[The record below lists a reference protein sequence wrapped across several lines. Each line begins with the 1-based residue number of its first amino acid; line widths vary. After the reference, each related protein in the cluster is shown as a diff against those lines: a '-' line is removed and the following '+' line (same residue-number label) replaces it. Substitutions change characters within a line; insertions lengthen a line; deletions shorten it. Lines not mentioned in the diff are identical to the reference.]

1 MCGRYALSAMISDIA
16 EEFSTNSAPELSLP
30 ADWNIKPT
38 NEVYIIKNQ
47 AIEIASW
54 GMIAHWSKS
63 DDEAAKSQSSAI
75 NARSESVHEKPTF
88 KAAFRSNRC
97 LLPASGYYE
106 WASELGKYKTKQPIY
121 ISRDDGKLLAFSGVF
136 QSWTSPSGRVIQS
149 VAIITR
155 QAVGQLAQVHSRMP
169 VFLPRERWQDW
180 MNPKINDVEKIRSL
194 MDVPTPD
201 ANLRFH
207 PVSSAVNSITGSG
220 AGLIEPIELGEP
232 ETLF

>member
-1 MCGRYALSAMISDIA
+1 MCGRYALSAAISDIA
-16 EEFSTNSAPELSLP
+16 QEFSTNSAPELSLP

-38 NEVYIIKNQ
+38 NDVYIIKNQ

-88 KAAFRSNRC
+88 KSAFRSNRC
-97 LLPASGYYE
+97 LLPATGYYE

-121 ISRDDGKLLAFSGVF
+121 ISRDDNKLLAFTGIF

-149 VAIITR
+149 VSIITR
-155 QAVGQLAQVHSRMP
+155 QAVGQLALVHSRMP
-169 VFLPRERWQDW
+169 VFLPRDRWAEW
-180 MNPKINDVEKIRSL
+180 MNPKINDVAKIRSL
-194 MDVPTPD
+194 MDIPNPD
-201 ANLRFH
+201 ANLGFH

-220 AGLIEPIELGEP
+220 PELIAPIELGEP

>member
-1 MCGRYALSAMISDIA
+1 MCGRYALSAAISDIA

-30 ADWNIKPT
+30 VDWNIKPT
-38 NEVYIIKNQ
+38 NDVYIIKNQ

-88 KAAFRSNRC
+88 KSAFRSNRC
-97 LLPASGYYE
+97 LLPATGYYE

-121 ISRDDGKLLAFSGVF
+121 ISRDDNKLLAFTGIF

-149 VAIITR
+149 VSIITR
-155 QAVGQLAQVHSRMP
+155 QAVGQLALVHSRMP
-169 VFLPRERWQDW
+169 VFLPRDRWADW

-194 MDVPTPD
+194 MDIPTPE

-207 PVSSAVNSITGSG
+207 PVSSAVNSIAGSG
-220 AGLIEPIELGEP
+220 PGLIEPIELGEP

>member
-1 MCGRYALSAMISDIA
+1 MCGRYALSAAISDIA
-16 EEFSTNSAPELSLP
+16 EEFSTNSAPELLLP

-38 NEVYIIKNQ
+38 NDVYIIKNQ

-88 KAAFRSNRC
+88 KSAFRSNRC
-97 LLPASGYYE
+97 LLPATGYYE

-121 ISRDDGKLLAFSGVF
+121 ISRDDDKFLAFTGIF

-155 QAVGQLAQVHSRMP
+155 QAVGPLALIHSRMP
-169 VFLPRERWQDW
+169 VFLPRDRWADW

-194 MDVPTPD
+194 MDIANPD
-201 ANLRFH
+201 ANLGFH
-207 PVSSAVNSITGSG
+207 PVSSAVNSIAGSG
-220 AGLIEPIELGEP
+220 PELIEPIELGEP

>member
-1 MCGRYALSAMISDIA
+1 MISDIA
-16 EEFSTNSAPELSLP
+16 EEFSTNSAPGISLP

-38 NEVYIIKNQ
+38 NDVYIIKNQ

-88 KAAFRSNRC
+88 KSAFRSNRC

-121 ISRDDGKLLAFSGVF
+121 VSRDDEQLLAFSGIF
-136 QSWTSPSGRVIQS
+136 QSWTSPSGKVIQS

-169 VFLPRERWQDW
+169 VFLPKERWQDW
-180 MNPKINDVEKIRSL
+180 MNPKINDVERIRSL

-207 PVSSAVNSITGSG
+207 PVSSAVNSIAGSG
-220 AGLIEPIELGEP
+220 PGLIEPIELGEP

>member
-16 EEFSTNSAPELSLP
+16 EEFSTNSAPGIILP

-38 NEVYIIKNQ
+38 NDVYIIKNQ

-88 KAAFRSNRC
+88 KSAFRSNRC
-97 LLPASGYYE
+97 LLPATGYYE

-121 ISRDDGKLLAFSGVF
+121 VSRDDEKLLAFSGIF
-136 QSWTSPSGRVIQS
+136 QSWTSPSGKVIQS

-155 QAVGQLAQVHSRMP
+155 QAVGQLVQVHSRMP

-180 MNPKINDVEKIRSL
+180 MNPKINDVDKIRAL

-220 AGLIEPIELGEP
+220 PGLIEQIELGEP

>member
-1 MCGRYALSAMISDIA
+1 MCGRYALSAAISDIA

-38 NEVYIIKNQ
+38 NDVYIIKNQ

-88 KAAFRSNRC
+88 KSAFRSNRC
-97 LLPASGYYE
+97 LLPATGYYE

-121 ISRDDGKLLAFSGVF
+121 ISRDDNKLLAFTGIF

-149 VAIITR
+149 VSIITR
-155 QAVGQLAQVHSRMP
+155 QAVGQLALVHSRMP
-169 VFLPRERWQDW
+169 VFLPRDRWADW
-180 MNPKINDVEKIRSL
+180 MNPKINDVAKIRSL
-194 MDVPTPD
+194 MDIPNPD
-201 ANLRFH
+201 ANLGFH
-207 PVSSAVNSITGSG
+207 PVSSAVNSIAGSG
-220 AGLIEPIELGEP
+220 PGLIEPIELGEP

>member
-1 MCGRYALSAMISDIA
+1 MCGRYALSAAISDIA
-16 EEFSTNSAPELSLP
+16 QEFSTNSAPELSLP

-38 NEVYIIKNQ
+38 NDVYIIKNQ

-63 DDEAAKSQSSAI
+63 DDEAVKSQSSAI

-88 KAAFRSNRC
+88 KSAFRSNRC
-97 LLPASGYYE
+97 LLPATGYYE

-121 ISRDDGKLLAFSGVF
+121 ISRDDKKLLAFTGIF

-149 VAIITR
+149 VSIITR
-155 QAVGQLAQVHSRMP
+155 QAVGQLALVHSRMP
-169 VFLPRERWQDW
+169 VFLPRDRWADW
-180 MNPKINDVEKIRSL
+180 MNPKINDVAKIRSL
-194 MDVPTPD
+194 MDIPNPD
-201 ANLRFH
+201 ANLVFH

-220 AGLIEPIELGEP
+220 PELIEPIELGEP

>member
-1 MCGRYALSAMISDIA
+1 MISDIA
-16 EEFSTNSAPELSLP
+16 EEFSTNSAPGIILP

-38 NEVYIIKNQ
+38 NDVYIIKNQ

-88 KAAFRSNRC
+88 KSAFRSNRC
-97 LLPASGYYE
+97 LLPATGYYE

-121 ISRDDGKLLAFSGVF
+121 VSRDDEKLLAFSGIF
-136 QSWTSPSGRVIQS
+136 QSWTSPSGKVIQS

-180 MNPKINDVEKIRSL
+180 MNPKINDVDKIRAL
-194 MDVPTPD
+194 MDVPIPD

-220 AGLIEPIELGEP
+220 PGLIEQIELGEP

>member
-1 MCGRYALSAMISDIA
+1 MISDIA

-38 NEVYIIKNQ
+38 NDVYIIKNQ

-88 KAAFRSNRC
+88 KSAFRSNRC
-97 LLPASGYYE
+97 LLPATGYYE

-121 ISRDDGKLLAFSGVF
+121 ISRDDNKLLAFTGIF

-149 VAIITR
+149 VSIITR
-155 QAVGQLAQVHSRMP
+155 QAVGQLALVHSRMP
-169 VFLPRERWQDW
+169 VFLPRQRWQDW
-180 MNPKINDVEKIRSL
+180 MNPKLNDVEKIRSL
-194 MDVPTPD
+194 MDISNPD

-207 PVSSAVNSITGSG
+207 PVSSAINSIAGSG
-220 AGLIEPIELGEP
+220 PGLIEPIELGEP

>member
-1 MCGRYALSAMISDIA
+1 MCGRYALSAAISDIA
-16 EEFSTNSAPELSLP
+16 QEFSTNSAPELSLP

-38 NEVYIIKNQ
+38 NDVYIIKNQ

-88 KAAFRSNRC
+88 KSAFRSNRC
-97 LLPASGYYE
+97 LLPATGYYE

-121 ISRDDGKLLAFSGVF
+121 ISRDDKKLLAFTGIF

-149 VAIITR
+149 VSIITR
-155 QAVGQLAQVHSRMP
+155 QAVGQLALVHSRMP
-169 VFLPRERWQDW
+169 VFLPRDRWADW
-180 MNPKINDVEKIRSL
+180 MNPKINDVAKIRSL
-194 MDVPTPD
+194 MDIPNPD
-201 ANLRFH
+201 ANLGFH

-220 AGLIEPIELGEP
+220 PGLIEPIELGEP

>member
-1 MCGRYALSAMISDIA
+1 MCGRYALSAAISDIA

-38 NEVYIIKNQ
+38 NDVYIIKNQ

-88 KAAFRSNRC
+88 KSAFRSNRC
-97 LLPASGYYE
+97 LLPATGYYE

-121 ISRDDGKLLAFSGVF
+121 ISRDDNKLLAFTGIF

-149 VAIITR
+149 VSIITR
-155 QAVGQLAQVHSRMP
+155 QAVGQLALVHSRMP
-169 VFLPRERWQDW
+169 VFLPRDRWADW

-194 MDVPTPD
+194 MDIPNPE
-201 ANLRFH
+201 ANLGFH

-220 AGLIEPIELGEP
+220 PELIAPIELGEP

>member
-1 MCGRYALSAMISDIA
+1 MISDIA

-63 DDEAAKSQSSAI
+63 DDEAAKSQSSSI

-121 ISRDDGKLLAFSGVF
+121 ISRDDGKLLALSGVF

>member
-1 MCGRYALSAMISDIA
+1 MCGRYALSAEISDIA

-38 NEVYIIKNQ
+38 NDVYIIKNQ

-63 DDEAAKSQSSAI
+63 DDEAVKSQSSAI

-88 KAAFRSNRC
+88 KSAFRSNRC
-97 LLPASGYYE
+97 LLPATGYYE

-121 ISRDDGKLLAFSGVF
+121 ISRDDKKLLAFTGIF

-149 VAIITR
+149 VSIITR
-155 QAVGQLAQVHSRMP
+155 QAVGQLALVHSRMP
-169 VFLPRERWQDW
+169 VFLPRDRWADW
-180 MNPKINDVEKIRSL
+180 MNPKINDVAKIRSL
-194 MDVPTPD
+194 MDIPNPD
-201 ANLRFH
+201 ANLGFH
-207 PVSSAVNSITGSG
+207 PVSSAVNSIAGSG
-220 AGLIEPIELGEP
+220 PGLIEPIELGEP

>member
-1 MCGRYALSAMISDIA
+1 MCGRYALSAAISDIA
-16 EEFSTNSAPELSLP
+16 QEFSTNSAPELSLP

-38 NEVYIIKNQ
+38 NDVYIIKNQ

-54 GMIAHWSKS
+54 VIIAHWSKS

-88 KAAFRSNRC
+88 KSAFRSNRC
-97 LLPASGYYE
+97 LLPATGYYE

-121 ISRDDGKLLAFSGVF
+121 ISRDDKKLLAFTGIF

-149 VAIITR
+149 VSIITR
-155 QAVGQLAQVHSRMP
+155 QAVGQLALVHSRMP
-169 VFLPRERWQDW
+169 VFLPRDRWADW
-180 MNPKINDVEKIRSL
+180 MNPKINDVAKIRSL
-194 MDVPTPD
+194 MDIPNPD
-201 ANLRFH
+201 ANLGFH
-207 PVSSAVNSITGSG
+207 PVSSAVNSIAGSG
-220 AGLIEPIELGEP
+220 PGLIEPIELGEP

>member
-16 EEFSTNSAPELSLP
+16 EEFSTNSAPGISLP

-38 NEVYIIKNQ
+38 NDVYIIKNQ

-88 KAAFRSNRC
+88 KSAFRSNRC
-97 LLPASGYYE
+97 LLPATGYYE

-121 ISRDDGKLLAFSGVF
+121 ISRDDNKLLAFTGIF
-136 QSWTSPSGRVIQS
+136 QSWTSPSGKVIQS

-155 QAVGQLAQVHSRMP
+155 QAVGQLALVHSRMP
-169 VFLPRERWQDW
+169 VFLPRDRWADW
-180 MNPKINDVEKIRSL
+180 MNPKINDVERIRSL

-207 PVSSAVNSITGSG
+207 PVSSAVNSIAGSG
-220 AGLIEPIELGEP
+220 PGLIEPIELGEP

>member
-1 MCGRYALSAMISDIA
+1 MCGRYALSAEISDIA
-16 EEFSTNSAPELSLP
+16 QEFSTNSAPELSLP

-38 NEVYIIKNQ
+38 NDVYIIKNQ

-54 GMIAHWSKS
+54 GIIAHWSKS

-88 KAAFRSNRC
+88 KSAFRSNRC
-97 LLPASGYYE
+97 LLPATGYYE

-121 ISRDDGKLLAFSGVF
+121 ISRDDNKLLAFTGIF

-149 VAIITR
+149 VSIITR
-155 QAVGQLAQVHSRMP
+155 QAVGQLALVHSRMP
-169 VFLPRERWQDW
+169 VFLPRDRWAEW
-180 MNPKINDVEKIRSL
+180 MNPKINDVAKIRSL
-194 MDVPTPD
+194 MDIPNPD
-201 ANLRFH
+201 ANLGFH

-220 AGLIEPIELGEP
+220 PELIEPIELGEP

>member
-1 MCGRYALSAMISDIA
+1 MCGRYALSAAISDIA
-16 EEFSTNSAPELSLP
+16 QEFSTNSAPELSLP

-38 NEVYIIKNQ
+38 NDVYIIKNQ

-88 KAAFRSNRC
+88 KSAFRSNRC
-97 LLPASGYYE
+97 LLPATGYYE

-121 ISRDDGKLLAFSGVF
+121 ISRDDNKLLAFTGIF

-149 VAIITR
+149 VSIITR
-155 QAVGQLAQVHSRMP
+155 QAVGQLALVHSRMP
-169 VFLPRERWQDW
+169 VFLPRDRWADW
-180 MNPKINDVEKIRSL
+180 MNPKINDVAKIRSL
-194 MDVPTPD
+194 MDIPNPD
-201 ANLRFH
+201 ANLGFH
-207 PVSSAVNSITGSG
+207 PVSSAVNSITGRG
-220 AGLIEPIELGEP
+220 PELIAPIELGEP

>member
-1 MCGRYALSAMISDIA
+1 MCGRYALSAAISDIA

-38 NEVYIIKNQ
+38 NDVYIIKNQ

-63 DDEAAKSQSSAI
+63 DNEAVKSQSSAI

-88 KAAFRSNRC
+88 KSAFRSNRC
-97 LLPASGYYE
+97 LLPATGYYE

-121 ISRDDGKLLAFSGVF
+121 ISRDDKKLLAFTGIF

-149 VAIITR
+149 VSIITR
-155 QAVGQLAQVHSRMP
+155 QAVGQLALVHSRMP
-169 VFLPRERWQDW
+169 VFLPRDRWEDW
-180 MNPKINDVEKIRSL
+180 MNPKINDVEEIRSL
-194 MDVPTPD
+194 MDIPNPD
-201 ANLRFH
+201 ANLGFH
-207 PVSSAVNSITGSG
+207 PVSSAVNSIAGSG
-220 AGLIEPIELGEP
+220 PGLIEPIELGEP

>member
-1 MCGRYALSAMISDIA
+1 MCGRYALSAAISDIA
-16 EEFSTNSAPELSLP
+16 QEFSTNSAPELSLP

-38 NEVYIIKNQ
+38 NDVYIIKNQ

-88 KAAFRSNRC
+88 KSAFRSNRC
-97 LLPASGYYE
+97 LLPATGYYE

-121 ISRDDGKLLAFSGVF
+121 ISRDDNKLLAFTGIF

-149 VAIITR
+149 VSIITR
-155 QAVGQLAQVHSRMP
+155 QAVGQLALVHSRMP
-169 VFLPRERWQDW
+169 VFLPRDRWAEW
-180 MNPKINDVEKIRSL
+180 MNPKINDVAKIRSL
-194 MDVPTPD
+194 MDIPNPD
-201 ANLRFH
+201 ANLGFH
-207 PVSSAVNSITGSG
+207 PVSSAVNSITGRG
-220 AGLIEPIELGEP
+220 PELIAPIELGEP

>member
-1 MCGRYALSAMISDIA
+1 MCGRYALSAAISDIA
-16 EEFSTNSAPELSLP
+16 QEFSTNSAPELSLP

-38 NEVYIIKNQ
+38 NDVYIIKNQ

-88 KAAFRSNRC
+88 KSAFRSNRC
-97 LLPASGYYE
+97 LLPATGYYE

-121 ISRDDGKLLAFSGVF
+121 ISRDDKKLLAFTGIF

-149 VAIITR
+149 VSIITR
-155 QAVGQLAQVHSRMP
+155 QAVGQLALVHSRMP
-169 VFLPRERWQDW
+169 VFLPRDRWAEW
-180 MNPKINDVEKIRSL
+180 MNPKINDVAKIRSL
-194 MDVPTPD
+194 MDIPNPD
-201 ANLRFH
+201 ANLGFH
-207 PVSSAVNSITGSG
+207 PVSSAVNSITGRG
-220 AGLIEPIELGEP
+220 PELIAPIELGEP

>member
-1 MCGRYALSAMISDIA
+1 MCGRYALSAAISDIA
-16 EEFSTNSAPELSLP
+16 QEFSTNSAPELSLP

-38 NEVYIIKNQ
+38 NDVYIIKNQ

-88 KAAFRSNRC
+88 KSAFRSNRC
-97 LLPASGYYE
+97 LLPATGYYE

-121 ISRDDGKLLAFSGVF
+121 ISRDDKKLLAFTGIF

-149 VAIITR
+149 VSIITR
-155 QAVGQLAQVHSRMP
+155 QAVGQLELVHSRMP
-169 VFLPRERWQDW
+169 VFLPRDRWADW
-180 MNPKINDVEKIRSL
+180 MNPKINDVAKIRSL
-194 MDVPTPD
+194 MDIPNPD
-201 ANLRFH
+201 ANLGFH

-220 AGLIEPIELGEP
+220 PGLIEPIELGEP

>member
-1 MCGRYALSAMISDIA
+1 MCGRYALSAAISDIA
-16 EEFSTNSAPELSLP
+16 QEFSTNSAPELSLP

-38 NEVYIIKNQ
+38 NDVYIIKNQ

-54 GMIAHWSKS
+54 GIIAHWSKS

-88 KAAFRSNRC
+88 KSAFRSNRC
-97 LLPASGYYE
+97 LLPATGYYE

-121 ISRDDGKLLAFSGVF
+121 ISRDDNKLLAFTGIF
-136 QSWTSPSGRVIQS
+136 QSWTSPSGKVIQS
-149 VAIITR
+149 VSIITR
-155 QAVGQLAQVHSRMP
+155 QAVGQLALVHSRMP
-169 VFLPRERWQDW
+169 VFLPRDRWADW
-180 MNPKINDVEKIRSL
+180 MNPKINDVAKIRSL
-194 MDVPTPD
+194 MDIPNPD
-201 ANLRFH
+201 ANLGFH

-220 AGLIEPIELGEP
+220 PELIEPIELGEP

>member
-1 MCGRYALSAMISDIA
+1 MISDIA
-16 EEFSTNSAPELSLP
+16 EEFSTNSAPGIILP

-38 NEVYIIKNQ
+38 NDVYIIKNQ

-88 KAAFRSNRC
+88 KSAFRSNRC
-97 LLPASGYYE
+97 LLPATGYYE

-121 ISRDDGKLLAFSGVF
+121 ISRDDNKLLAFTGIF

-155 QAVGQLAQVHSRMP
+155 QAVGQLALVHSRMP
-169 VFLPRERWQDW
+169 VFLPRDRWADW
-180 MNPKINDVEKIRSL
+180 MNPKINDVERIRSL

-207 PVSSAVNSITGSG
+207 PVSSAVNSIAGSG
-220 AGLIEPIELGEP
+220 PGLIEPIELGEP

>member
-1 MCGRYALSAMISDIA
+1 MCGRYALSAEISDIA

-38 NEVYIIKNQ
+38 NDVYIIKNQ

-88 KAAFRSNRC
+88 KSAFRSNRC
-97 LLPASGYYE
+97 LLPATGYYE

-121 ISRDDGKLLAFSGVF
+121 ISRDDNKLLAFTGIF

-149 VAIITR
+149 VSIITR
-155 QAVGQLAQVHSRMP
+155 QAVGQLALVHSRMP
-169 VFLPRERWQDW
+169 VFLPRDRWADW
-180 MNPKINDVEKIRSL
+180 MNPKINDVAKIRSL
-194 MDVPTPD
+194 MDIPNPD
-201 ANLRFH
+201 ANLGFH

-220 AGLIEPIELGEP
+220 PGLIEPIELGEP

>member
-1 MCGRYALSAMISDIA
+1 MCGRYALSAEISEIA
-16 EEFSTNSAPELSLP
+16 QEFSTDIAPDRSLP

-38 NEVYIIKNQ
+38 NDVYIIKNQ

-54 GMIAHWSKS
+54 GMIAPWSKN

-88 KAAFRSNRC
+88 RSAFRSNRC
-97 LLPASGYYE
+97 LLPATGYYE

-121 ISRDDGKLLAFSGVF
+121 VSRDDEKLLAFTGIF

-155 QAVGQLAQVHSRMP
+155 EAVGQLALVHSRMP
-169 VFLPRERWQDW
+169 VFLPKQRWADW
-180 MNPKINDVEKIRSL
+180 MNPKINDVERIRSL

-207 PVSSAVNSITGSG
+207 PVSSAVNSISGSG
-220 AGLIEPIELGEP
+220 PGLIEPVELGEP

>member
-1 MCGRYALSAMISDIA
+1 MCGRYALSAAISDIA
-16 EEFSTNSAPELSLP
+16 QEFSTNSAPELSLP

-38 NEVYIIKNQ
+38 NDVYIIKNQ

-88 KAAFRSNRC
+88 KSAFRSNRC
-97 LLPASGYYE
+97 LLPATGYYE

-121 ISRDDGKLLAFSGVF
+121 ISRDDKKLLAFTGIF

-149 VAIITR
+149 VSIITR
-155 QAVGQLAQVHSRMP
+155 QAVGQLALVHSRMP
-169 VFLPRERWQDW
+169 VFLPRDRWADW
-180 MNPKINDVEKIRSL
+180 MNPKINDVAKIRSL
-194 MDVPTPD
+194 MDIPNPD
-201 ANLRFH
+201 ANLGFH
-207 PVSSAVNSITGSG
+207 PVSSAVNSITGRG
-220 AGLIEPIELGEP
+220 PELIAPIELGEP

>member
-1 MCGRYALSAMISDIA
+1 MCGRYALSAAISDIA

-30 ADWNIKPT
+30 VDWNIKPT
-38 NEVYIIKNQ
+38 NDVYIIKNQ

-88 KAAFRSNRC
+88 KSAFRSNRC
-97 LLPASGYYE
+97 LLPATGYYE

-121 ISRDDGKLLAFSGVF
+121 ISRDDNKLLAFTGIF

-149 VAIITR
+149 VSIITR
-155 QAVGQLAQVHSRMP
+155 QAVGQLALVHSRMP
-169 VFLPRERWQDW
+169 VFLPRDRWADW

-194 MDVPTPD
+194 MDIPNPE
-201 ANLRFH
+201 ANLGFH

-220 AGLIEPIELGEP
+220 PELIEPIELGEP

>member
-16 EEFSTNSAPELSLP
+16 EEFSTNSAPGISLP

-38 NEVYIIKNQ
+38 NDVYIIKNQ

-88 KAAFRSNRC
+88 KSAFISNRC
-97 LLPASGYYE
+97 LIPATGYYE

-121 ISRDDGKLLAFSGVF
+121 ISRDDEKLLAFSGIF
-136 QSWTSPSGRVIQS
+136 QSWISPSGRVIQS

-169 VFLPRERWQDW
+169 VFLPRQRWQDW
-180 MNPKINDVEKIRSL
+180 MNPKINDVDKIRSL
-194 MDVPTPD
+194 LDVPTPD
-201 ANLRFH
+201 ANVRFR
-207 PVSSAVNSITGSG
+207 PVSRAVNSITGSG
-220 AGLIEPIELGEP
+220 PGIFEPIELGEP

>member
-1 MCGRYALSAMISDIA
+1 MCGRYALSAAISDIA
-16 EEFSTNSAPELSLP
+16 QEFSTNSAPELSLP

-38 NEVYIIKNQ
+38 NDVYIIKNQ

-63 DDEAAKSQSSAI
+63 DDEAVKSQSSAI

-88 KAAFRSNRC
+88 KSAFRSNRC
-97 LLPASGYYE
+97 LLPATGYYE

-121 ISRDDGKLLAFSGVF
+121 ISRDDNKLLAFTGIF

-155 QAVGQLAQVHSRMP
+155 QAVGQLALVHSRMP
-169 VFLPRERWQDW
+169 VFLPRDRWADW
-180 MNPKINDVEKIRSL
+180 MNPKINDVERIRSL

-207 PVSSAVNSITGSG
+207 PVSSAVNSIAGSG
-220 AGLIEPIELGEP
+220 PGLIEPIELGEP

>member
-16 EEFSTNSAPELSLP
+16 EEFSTNSAPGISLP

-38 NEVYIIKNQ
+38 NDVYIIKNQ

-88 KAAFRSNRC
+88 KSAFRSNRC
-97 LLPASGYYE
+97 LLPATGYYE

-121 ISRDDGKLLAFSGVF
+121 ISRDDNKLLAFTGIF

-149 VAIITR
+149 VSIITR
-155 QAVGQLAQVHSRMP
+155 QAVGQLALVHSRMP
-169 VFLPRERWQDW
+169 VFLPRDRWADW
-180 MNPKINDVEKIRSL
+180 MNPKINDVAKIRSL
-194 MDVPTPD
+194 MDIPNPD
-201 ANLRFH
+201 ANLGFH

-220 AGLIEPIELGEP
+220 PELIEPIELGEP

>member
-1 MCGRYALSAMISDIA
+1 MISDIA

-121 ISRDDGKLLAFSGVF
+121 ISRDDGKLLALSGVF

>member
-16 EEFSTNSAPELSLP
+16 EEFSTNSAPGISLP

-38 NEVYIIKNQ
+38 NDVYIIKNQ

-88 KAAFRSNRC
+88 KSAFRSNRC
-97 LLPASGYYE
+97 LLPATGYYE

-121 ISRDDGKLLAFSGVF
+121 ISRDDNKLLAFTGIF
-136 QSWTSPSGRVIQS
+136 QSWTSPSGKVIQS

-155 QAVGQLAQVHSRMP
+155 QAVGQLALVHSRMP

-180 MNPKINDVEKIRSL
+180 MNPKINDVERIRSL

-207 PVSSAVNSITGSG
+207 PVSNAVNSIAGSG
-220 AGLIEPIELGEP
+220 PGLIEPIELGEP

>member
-16 EEFSTNSAPELSLP
+16 EEFSTNSAPGIILP

-38 NEVYIIKNQ
+38 NDVYIIKNQ

-88 KAAFRSNRC
+88 KSAFRSNRC
-97 LLPASGYYE
+97 LLPATGYYE

-121 ISRDDGKLLAFSGVF
+121 VSRDDEKLLAFSGIF
-136 QSWTSPSGRVIQS
+136 QSWTSPSGKVIQS

-169 VFLPRERWQDW
+169 VFLPKERWQDW
-180 MNPKINDVEKIRSL
+180 MNPKINDVDKIRAL

-220 AGLIEPIELGEP
+220 PGLIEQIELGEP

>member
-16 EEFSTNSAPELSLP
+16 EEFSANSVPGISLP

-38 NEVYIIKNQ
+38 NDVYIIKNQ

-88 KAAFRSNRC
+88 KSAFRSNRC

-121 ISRDDGKLLAFSGVF
+121 VSRDDEKLLAFSGIF
-136 QSWTSPSGRVIQS
+136 QSWTSPSGKVIQS

-169 VFLPRERWQDW
+169 VFLPKERWQDW
-180 MNPKINDVEKIRSL
+180 MNPKINDVDKIRAL

-220 AGLIEPIELGEP
+220 PGLIEQIELGEP

>member
-1 MCGRYALSAMISDIA
+1 MCGRYAQSAMISDIA
-16 EEFSTNSAPELSLP
+16 EEFSTNSAPGISLP

-38 NEVYIIKNQ
+38 NDVYIIKNQ

-88 KAAFRSNRC
+88 KSAFRSSRC
-97 LLPASGYYE
+97 LLPATGYYE

-121 ISRDDGKLLAFSGVF
+121 VSRDDEKLLAFSGIF

-180 MNPKINDVEKIRSL
+180 MNPKLNDVDKIRVL

-220 AGLIEPIELGEP
+220 PGLIEQIELGEP

>member
-1 MCGRYALSAMISDIA
+1 MCGRYALSAAISDIA
-16 EEFSTNSAPELSLP
+16 QEFSTNSAPELSLP

-38 NEVYIIKNQ
+38 NDVYIIKNQ

-88 KAAFRSNRC
+88 KSAFRSNRC
-97 LLPASGYYE
+97 LLPATGYYE

-121 ISRDDGKLLAFSGVF
+121 ISRDDNELLAFTGIF

-149 VAIITR
+149 VSIITR
-155 QAVGQLAQVHSRMP
+155 QAVGQLALVHSRMP
-169 VFLPRERWQDW
+169 VFLPRDRWADW
-180 MNPKINDVEKIRSL
+180 MNPKINDVAKIRSL
-194 MDVPTPD
+194 MDIPNPD
-201 ANLRFH
+201 ANLGFH

-220 AGLIEPIELGEP
+220 PGLIEPIELGEP

>member
-1 MCGRYALSAMISDIA
+1 MISDIA
-16 EEFSTNSAPELSLP
+16 EEFSTNSAPGISLP

-38 NEVYIIKNQ
+38 NDVYIIKNQ

-88 KAAFRSNRC
+88 KSAFRSNRC
-97 LLPASGYYE
+97 LLPATGYYE

-121 ISRDDGKLLAFSGVF
+121 ISRDDNKLLAFTGIF

-149 VAIITR
+149 VSIITR
-155 QAVGQLAQVHSRMP
+155 QAVGQLALVHSRMP
-169 VFLPRERWQDW
+169 VFLPRDRWADW
-180 MNPKINDVEKIRSL
+180 MNPKINDVAKIRSL
-194 MDVPTPD
+194 MDIPNPD
-201 ANLRFH
+201 ANLGFH

-220 AGLIEPIELGEP
+220 PELIEPIELGEP

>member
-1 MCGRYALSAMISDIA
+1 MCGRYALSAEISDIA

-38 NEVYIIKNQ
+38 NDVYIIKNQ

-88 KAAFRSNRC
+88 KSAFRSNRC
-97 LLPASGYYE
+97 LLPATGYYE

-121 ISRDDGKLLAFSGVF
+121 ISRDDKKLLAFTGIF

-149 VAIITR
+149 VSIITR
-155 QAVGQLAQVHSRMP
+155 QAVGQLALVHSRMP
-169 VFLPRERWQDW
+169 VFLPRDRWADW
-180 MNPKINDVEKIRSL
+180 MNPKINDVAKIRSL
-194 MDVPTPD
+194 MDIPNPD
-201 ANLRFH
+201 ANLGFH
-207 PVSSAVNSITGSG
+207 PVSSAVNSIAGSG
-220 AGLIEPIELGEP
+220 PGLIEPIELGEP

>member
-1 MCGRYALSAMISDIA
+1 MCGRYALSAAISDIA
-16 EEFSTNSAPELSLP
+16 QEFSTNSAPELSLP

-38 NEVYIIKNQ
+38 NDVYIIKNQ

-63 DDEAAKSQSSAI
+63 DDEAVKSQSSAI

-88 KAAFRSNRC
+88 KSAFRSNRC
-97 LLPASGYYE
+97 LLPATGYYE

-121 ISRDDGKLLAFSGVF
+121 ISRDDKKLLAFTGIF

-149 VAIITR
+149 VSIITR
-155 QAVGQLAQVHSRMP
+155 QAVGQLALVHSRMP
-169 VFLPRERWQDW
+169 VFLPRDRWADW
-180 MNPKINDVEKIRSL
+180 MNPKINDVAKIRSL
-194 MDVPTPD
+194 MDIPNPD
-201 ANLRFH
+201 ANLGFH
-207 PVSSAVNSITGSG
+207 PVSSAVNSIAGSG
-220 AGLIEPIELGEP
+220 PGLIEPIELGEP